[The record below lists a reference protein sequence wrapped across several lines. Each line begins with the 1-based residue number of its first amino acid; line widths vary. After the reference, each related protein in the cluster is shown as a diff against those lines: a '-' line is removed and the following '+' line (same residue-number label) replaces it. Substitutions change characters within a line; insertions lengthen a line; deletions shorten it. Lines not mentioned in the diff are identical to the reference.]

1 MKCSPYEYDKF
12 SQFGSNLNVCLNRCR
27 NEQQLNTLKRMGIET
42 VGQLASANTMIGKS
56 IPVGDNRIQ
65 RLRNALKA
73 YDNDRK
79 LKGKCKLFDSNRP
92 RIFDSYYL

>member
-1 MKCSPYEYDKF
+1 MST
-12 SQFGSNLNVCLNRCR
+12 R
-27 NEQQLNTLKRMGIET
+27 NKQQLDTLRRMGIET
-42 VGQLASANTMIGKS
+42 VGQLASANTIIGKS

-79 LKGKCKLFDSNRP
+79 LKGAYSKQSSFINVAKILC
-92 RIFDSYYL
+92 